1 MKSIYKILIIGVVC
15 LLSTKVFAQF
25 EVTSDPSNKQVQ
37 GKSGSIAACSCAEG
51 IEGDWTRF
59 QSILAQQAARE
70 RDKWLADQQVIQ
82 KNEIERRLRKSFPSF
97 PEAQKEYFK
106 ETSYREISKNILD
119 GVKREFANASI
130 DNKGKVEQK
139 RIEINTLQYRGQ
151 VSDALAAYTFGD
163 LKSGGKPI
171 KDYFSVTGRIN
182 EIASELNNS
191 LKPAA
196 NDASKIKNGLLKV
209 EQRDL
214 LLDRMV
220 ELAIARFNSYNVE
233 DKVKVMTKY
242 LISANANIGDYGLL
256 YTSPP
261 FIYNPEEHNPRQIAI
276 DQARTLGTSDAL
288 PDPTETGDQAVGLH
302 AIASI
307 SNTAYNY
314 TIGKTD
320 LRQELGR
327 YFNHNRYNAQSVTMM
342 QRVMN
347 PYLSNNNISA
357 FSSELTSN
365 MVPPTLQS
373 SSNRELA
380 LSWRADGLLESV
392 NHPFDGV
399 GNVMAELYTNEERT
413 FPREGNSIRQMFNA
427 NGLSVPSTISD
438 YDLGRVFDFN
448 KTPYGGKP
456 GPNFYYNVEIIFKP
470 TIGRIL
476 WSQGVRMDNI
486 YSDPINMQAA
496 VAASRGESFD
506 IQFFKAI
513 SNVSDRLN
521 LNSTQRNWLG
531 QIENRDTAIELD
543 TFINKSLEGN
553 SLPTEALEI
562 GLELFNYINGVN
574 TTPLGIQFFHDALFA
589 YNNNRNLD
597 FSPYL
602 NQNLLI
608 IGYGATVNCPN
619 PPCDITP
626 NIDTLWEFGP
636 KIFRD
641 AADAI
646 GSAVLR
652 LTEYQFSDN
661 IEGAFVRAV
670 FIDQGLDPTGITNRD
685 LGEIFSIR
693 RNDLSFEI
701 RYDTSIAQDMLD
713 TSMGLFDI
721 VALLAPSRGGGAFLA
736 ARGGGVITKQVLKQY
751 LATIAKGSWK
761 VVNESMSEA
770 AKRYQEFISGRK
782 WNESFI
788 LDDIK
793 FDALKNGVLGD
804 AKSGLRNFVDPN
816 TGQFKPFFQ
825 GAQSLIDQAK
835 RQTRAAQGN
844 PIEWHF
850 QYEEVRKATELLF
863 NGIDDIKIILL
874 HTPN

>member
-15 LLSTKVFAQF
+15 LLSTKNFAQF
-25 EVTSDPSNKQVQ
+25 EVTSDPTNRQIQ
-37 GKSGSIAACSCAEG
+37 GKSGSIAGCICGEG
-51 IEGDWTRF
+51 IAGDYIRF
-59 QSILAQQAARE
+59 SNILAQLAAKKKDE
-70 RDKWLADQQVIQ
+70 WLAKQQKIQ

-106 ETSYREISKNILD
+106 KISYKQISDQFLDEVIKEYNKSSPQNI
-119 GVKREFANASI
+119 A
-130 DNKGKVEQK
+130 KVAQK

-163 LKSGGKPI
+163 LKSGGKLI

-191 LKPAA
+191 LKPVA
-196 NDASKIKNGLLKV
+196 NDASRIKNGLIKV
-209 EQRDL
+209 RDRDL
-214 LLDRMV
+214 LLNRIV
-220 ELAIARFNSYNVE
+220 ELAIARFNSYSVE

-242 LISANANIGDYGLL
+242 LIQPRTLIEGIAQLGVA
-256 YTSPP
+256 PP
-261 FIYNPEEHNPRQIAI
+261 FIYDAGEHNPRQIAI
-276 DQARTLGTSDAL
+276 DQARNIGTPDAL
-288 PDPTETGDQAVGLH
+288 PNPSETGNEVINLH

-307 SNTAYNY
+307 SDQAFAYVNTR
-314 TIGKTD
+314 TSLKE
-320 LRQELGR
+320 ELGK
-327 YFNHNRYNAQSVTMM
+327 YFNHNRYNAQSVAMM

-347 PYLSNNNISA
+347 PYLSNNNLSA

-373 SSNRELA
+373 GSNRELA
-380 LSWRADGLLESV
+380 LSWRADGLLEGI

-589 YNNNRNLD
+589 YNNSRNLD

-788 LDDIK
+788 LDDVK

>member
-1 MKSIYKILIIGVVC
+1 MKSIYKILILGMVC
-15 LLSTKVFAQF
+15 LLSTKTFAQF

-119 GVKREFANASI
+119 GVQREFANASI

-139 RIEINTLQYRGQ
+139 RIEINTLQYRSQ

-288 PDPTETGDQAVGLH
+288 PDPTETGDQAVRLH

-320 LRQELGR
+320 LQQELGR

-347 PYLSNNNISA
+347 PYLSNNNLSA

-365 MVPPTLQS
+365 MVSPTLQS

-380 LSWRADGLLESV
+380 LSWRADGLLEGV

-427 NGLSVPSTISD
+427 NGLNVPSTISD

-470 TIGRIL
+470 TIGGLL
-476 WSQGVRMDNI
+476 WNQN
-486 YSDPINMQAA
+486 
-496 VAASRGESFD
+496 
-506 IQFFKAI
+506 
-513 SNVSDRLN
+513 
-521 LNSTQRNWLG
+521 
-531 QIENRDTAIELD
+531 
-543 TFINKSLEGN
+543 
-553 SLPTEALEI
+553 
-562 GLELFNYINGVN
+562 VN
-574 TTPLGIQFFHDALFA
+574 T
-589 YNNNRNLD
+589 
-597 FSPYL
+597 S
-602 NQNLLI
+602 
-608 IGYGATVNCPN
+608 
-619 PPCDITP
+619 
-626 NIDTLWEFGP
+626 NIFDHP
-636 KIFRD
+636 
-641 AADAI
+641 
-646 GSAVLR
+646 VH
-652 LTEYQFSDN
+652 
-661 IEGAFVRAV
+661 IEGALALARGETFDFEFRKIVYDLTNSLQLDNVQKDWLLNNRERAFKINDYLSANGGSTIALQTMTTLIRLEAENSNLIHSDPNKKILRTVTLYNDGV
-670 FIDQGLDPTGITNRD
+670 FDT
-685 LGEIFSIR
+685 E
-693 RNDLSFEI
+693 LSFCGCSQTNFDVRQEYFNGTITEDQLFNTYGAQIEFQIQNPDGSFRTVSQLDFYLETAELREGVVREI
-701 RYDTSIAQDMLD
+701 LAWIPWIGDASEVTYELVDGNF
-713 TSMGLFDI
+713 GLAAFN
-721 VALLAPSRGGGAFLA
+721 AFLA
-736 ARGGGVITKQVLKQY
+736 LVPFDKIISTVGGGIKYAFRQADRVVSFT
-751 LATIAKGSWK
+751 AKEIWG
-761 VVNESMSEA
+761 
-770 AKRYQEFISGRK
+770 
-782 WNESFI
+782 
-788 LDDIK
+788 
-793 FDALKNGVLGD
+793 
-804 AKSGLRNFVDPN
+804 
-816 TGQFKPFFQ
+816 FKPFFR
-825 GAQSLIDQAK
+825 GNLIESALAKTRYKDYLNTIDIPTANGKPNRFWPYFDFIKGNKVISVKTTNALSGFGSIRKNIEDLRLYVKGNAANGGTIINDVDLDVYVPEGYDQSLLDEMKILAESY
-835 RQTRAAQGN
+835 GIN
-844 PIEWHF
+844 
-850 QYEEVRKATELLF
+850 F
-863 NGIDDIKIILL
+863 NIFEFK
-874 HTPN
+874 